1 MLFII
6 VALVCLIVGI
16 VATVL
21 YKHGPYSWAYAEDW
35 AMVTAILGYLLAF
48 VIGLTSIICYLEFK
62 TNEIYLI
69 ENLKTE
75 YIIIQANIDR
85 INEDKMPYTWSNAI
99 ADYNSTIAQHKR
111 YADSPW
117 LGIFYS
123 KEIAKMEFIDL
134 TQFTGD

>member
-6 VALVCLIVGI
+6 IALVCLAVGI

-21 YKHGPYSWAYAEDW
+21 YKCGPYSWARHEDW
-35 AMVTAILGYLLAF
+35 AMFTALIGYILAF
-48 VIGLTSIICYLEFK
+48 IIGLTSSICYLEFK
-62 TNEIYLI
+62 TNEPYLI

-75 YIIIQANIDR
+75 YVVIQANIDR

-99 ADYNSTIAQHKR
+99 ADYNSTVAQHKR
-111 YADSPW
+111 YVDNPW

-123 KEIAKMEFIDL
+123 KEIAEMEFIDL
-134 TQFTGD
+134 TQFMGD